1 MRLLCI
7 KFLLLVGIFGL
18 FLASCTS
25 DAYAAIGSVSGE
37 VIVKP
42 TGAGVANIWVEWR
55 SPVTITVV
63 HTNSYGG
70 IDTING
76 MPGEGEIG
84 IRYTKTD
91 SSGKFLFPHWAFGA
105 AYAVRG
111 GTQNDK
117 GGVSYPILDS
127 RARQYLT
134 WIKPLEPEVPPDMTA
149 VVMYDRYLDETN
161 YDYNADVN
169 SNDGGTCCVG
179 YKSAVA
185 QASKYRPAGT
195 GWVRMANRTDI
206 NGGFQCNAPPLI
218 SAVKPTNFKG
228 FFDNNDQQ
236 LHNWGNGYTPIVIP
250 EPIEF
255 NPTGPMGFHDG
266 DGTNPSATNANPNS
280 CSVYG
285 WARNLDTDQKY
296 DVRVFVGGPEGSGA
310 PSFTIKADK
319 VRSDSLS
326 GFGFDFQLPAQ
337 FQDGVKR
344 DIYTYAVDLD
354 GSLTPLAQSPRSLIC
369 GIPKPGSTTQ
379 PNPSPTSTPP
389 VSTPLPLPPITLSP
403 KVDLW
408 AESGVIVT
416 GRGSSGGTM
425 RVDPGQP
432 FTLFWTAA
440 NASTCVASGSWAG
453 IKQAGI
459 TKLSK
464 AVADPQASQTYNY
477 TLTCFNNESGLQ
489 ESDSVIVQVNT
500 TKQAPFIQTKEG
512 DVHSNEGIDVP

>member
-55 SPVTITVV
+55 SPITSTVV

-76 MPGEGEIG
+76 MPGEGEVG

-169 SNDGGTCCVG
+169 SSDGGTCCVA

-185 QASKYRPAGT
+185 QASRYHPSGT

-255 NPTGPMGFHDG
+255 NPTDP
-266 DGTNPSATNANPNS
+266 
-280 CSVYG
+280 V
-285 WARNLDTDQKY
+285 
-296 DVRVFVGGPEGSGA
+296 
-310 PSFTIKADK
+310 
-319 VRSDSLS
+319 
-326 GFGFDFQLPAQ
+326 DF
-337 FQDGVKR
+337 
-344 DIYTYAVDLD
+344 
-354 GSLTPLAQSPRSLIC
+354 
-369 GIPKPGSTTQ
+369 
-379 PNPSPTSTPP
+379 NPSPAPSAPIQPTATNQPGSSSPPSGGPVTVPP
-389 VSTPLPLPPITLSP
+389 VTTVSP
-403 KVDLW
+403 KVDIW

-416 GRGSSGGTM
+416 GRGSAGGTM

-464 AVADPQASQTYNY
+464 AVADPQASKTYNY